1 MVAAVAAGTV
11 VAVAIGLTGAAVAG
25 PAGAAVAALPGLV
38 LGLTFGR
45 AVAAATPY
53 DLTSVTGARR
63 LLVDLT
69 WSLVNTVAG
78 AVFLAV
84 NLARGN
90 RVDPEAGRHSG
101 SVILVR
107 PFLRG
112 YATTIGTVQA
122 GTRPHLRR
130 HEDTHV
136 LQARLFGP
144 LYLPLVVA
152 HYVVVTL
159 VPYWLLYHDR
169 ARQPI
174 DGFRAYFRR
183 GVYRHTWHELWAY
196 SVGDGRDRDRPRSA
210 APPSTG

>member
-1 MVAAVAAGTV
+1 MVGGVVGGAAVAA
-11 VAVAIGLTGAAVAG
+11 AMILAGAAVAG
-25 PAGAAVAALPGLV
+25 PVGAAVAAVPGLV

-45 AVAAATPY
+45 AVAVSQAY
-53 DLTSVTGARR
+53 DLGSMTGVRR
-63 LLVDLT
+63 IVVDLT

-84 NLARGN
+84 NLAAGN
-90 RVDPEAGRHSG
+90 RVDPDAGRHSG

-107 PFLRG
+107 QFLRG
-112 YATTIGTVQA
+112 YATTVGTVQA

-136 LQARLFGP
+136 RQARLFGP
-144 LYLPLVVA
+144 LYLPLVAV

-169 ARQPI
+169 TTRPI
-174 DGFRAYFRR
+174 DGFRAYFQR
-183 GVYRHTWHELWAY
+183 GVYPNTWHELWAY
-196 SVGDGRDRDRPRSA
+196 AVGDDPRD
-210 APPSTG
+210 